1 MAVRMK
7 LAKSPAWLVEL
18 FDSLQPE
25 VGGERKQMFGY
36 PCVFEGGN
44 LFTGLFADGLF
55 VRLGEADR
63 ARLLA
68 TKGAAPFEPMKG
80 RPMREYVVL
89 PPSMLEDEE
98 AVKSWMR
105 LGLQHARSLPP
116 KNAKP
121 RRSAKGN
128 PAKANARGK
137 RRS

>member
-1 MAVRMK
+1 MK

-18 FDSLQPE
+18 FDALQPE

-105 LGLQHARSLPP
+105 LGLDYARALPE
-116 KNAKP
+116 KDKKQTGKKKP
-121 RRSAKGN
+121 SRSTKAARR
-128 PAKANARGK
+128 PDRGE
-137 RRS
+137 

>member
-36 PCVFEGGN
+36 PCAFEGGN
-44 LFTGLFADGLF
+44 LFTGLFADTLF
-55 VRLGEADR
+55 VRLGEAER
-63 ARLLA
+63 ARLSQS
-68 TKGAAPFEPMKG
+68 KGAAPFEPMKG

-105 LGLQHARSLPP
+105 LGLEHARSLPP
-116 KNAKP
+116 KNAKAS
-121 RRSAKGN
+121 RTAKGN
-128 PAKANARGK
+128 DAKGK
-137 RRS
+137 TAAKRKR